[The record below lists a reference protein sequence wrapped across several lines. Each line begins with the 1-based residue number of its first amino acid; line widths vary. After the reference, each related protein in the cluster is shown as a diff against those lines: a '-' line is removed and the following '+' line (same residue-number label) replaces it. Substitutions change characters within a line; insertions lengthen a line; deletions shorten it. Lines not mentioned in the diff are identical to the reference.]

1 MITSP
6 QPRARRGVTLIEM
19 VIALTLFVAV
29 FGLAVPFF
37 KLQARSLSAS
47 AGRLDAQQ
55 NARFSQNTVD
65 RDLRLAG
72 PGVLSNQLMIVQA
85 DQFALT
91 FNADIVSR
99 DQNDLNAAYYDPD
112 VDSMSTASMITSQQ
126 ITLPHSAVVYPQ
138 MNYLQS
144 GVPGPA
150 ETISYWVSVDST
162 VSAGNQYVLFR
173 RVNDEGPKVVASG
186 IIWNSGDPPIF
197 TYYKPDSTGNLV
209 AIPTASLPL
218 YHNAAAHGSAADTGK
233 FAWVDSIRMVSLRV
247 AGTYD
252 DPQKGVVTRVVQ
264 TSTQLLNAGM
274 LKSTVC
280 GTAPIAPTSFT
291 AVYDTATPAKVIL
304 TWNESLD
311 QDAGEKDIE
320 RYLIYRRAVG
330 DVNWQ
335 DVVTS
340 VAASSATYTYDDI
353 DPPSGSWEY
362 GVVAQDCSPS
372 NSPIVSAGAVTVP

>member
-1 MITSP
+1 MTTSR
-6 QPRARRGVTLIEM
+6 QPRMRRGVTLIEM

-37 KLQARSLSAS
+37 TMQARSLSAS

-65 RDLRLAG
+65 RDLRVAG
-72 PGVLSNQLMIVQA
+72 TGVLSNQPMIVLA

-91 FNADIVSR
+91 FNADIVTR
-99 DQNDLNAAYYDPD
+99 DQNDLNSAYYDPD
-112 VDSMSTASMITSQQ
+112 VDSMSTASMLTSQRV
-126 ITLPHSAVVYPQ
+126 TLPYSAVVYPQ

-144 GVPGPA
+144 GVPGAA
-150 ETISYWVSVDST
+150 ETISYWASVDST

-173 RVNDEGPKVVASG
+173 RVNDGTPRVVAGG
-186 IIWNSGDPPIF
+186 IIWNSGDAPMF

-209 AIPTASLPL
+209 AIPTMNLPL
-218 YHNAAAHGSAADTGK
+218 YHSAAAHGSVADTGK
-233 FAWVDSIRMVSLRV
+233 FAWVDSIRMVSVRV

-252 DPQKGVVTRVVQ
+252 DPQKGLVTRVVQ

-274 LKSTVC
+274 LHSTVC
-280 GTAPIAPTSFT
+280 GTPPIAPTSFT
-291 AVYDTATPAKVIL
+291 AVYDTTTPAKVIL

-311 QDAGEKDIE
+311 QDAGERDIE
-320 RYLIYRRAVG
+320 RYLIYRRTAG
-330 DVNWQ
+330 DVTWQ
-335 DVVTS
+335 NVVTS
-340 VAASSATYTYDDI
+340 VAASSATYTHDDI
-353 DPPSGSWEY
+353 NPPSGSWEY

-372 NSPIVSAGAVTVP
+372 NSPILSAVAVTVP

>member
-1 MITSP
+1 MTTPLQRRP
-6 QPRARRGVTLIEM
+6 QRGVTLIEM
-19 VIALTLFVAV
+19 LIALALFVAV

-37 KLQARSLSAS
+37 KMQARSLGAS
-47 AGRLDAQQ
+47 AGRMDAQQ
-55 NARFSQNTVD
+55 NARFAQSTVD

-72 PGVLSNQLMIVQA
+72 TGVLSNQPMIVQA
-85 DQFALT
+85 DRFALT
-91 FNADIVSR
+91 FNADIVAR
-99 DQNDLNAAYYDPD
+99 EANDLNAAYYDPD
-112 VDSMSTASMITSQQ
+112 VDSMSTASMLTTQQ
-126 ITLPHSAVVYPQ
+126 ITLPHSAVAYPQ
-138 MNYLQS
+138 MNYLQN
-144 GVPGPA
+144 GVPGAA
-150 ETISYWVSVDST
+150 ETISYWASLDST
-162 VSAGNQYVLFR
+162 VADSNQYVLFR
-173 RVNDEGPKVVASG
+173 RVNDGAPKVVASG
-186 IIWNSGDPPIF
+186 IVWNSGDPPIF
-197 TYYKPDSTGNLV
+197 TYYKPDSTGYLI
-209 AIPTASLPL
+209 AIPTANLPL

-233 FAWVDSIRMVSLRV
+233 FAWVDSIRMVTIRV

-252 DPQKGVVTRVVQ
+252 DPQKGFVTRVVQ

-274 LKSTVC
+274 LHSTVC
-280 GTAPIAPTSFT
+280 GTTPIPPASFT
-291 AVYDTATPAKVIL
+291 AVYDTTTPAKVIL

-330 DVNWQ
+330 DANWQ
-335 DVVTS
+335 NVVTS